1 MSVYEVHALRYA
13 RHERRAGENFLGGDP
28 HDGPMPMDYFVWLV
42 RDAGHTFV
50 VDTGFNAEAARRRGR
65 ELLRCPSAALR
76 LMGVDAGAVQ
86 DVIVTHLHYDHIGN
100 FDLFPSA
107 TFHLQER
114 EMYFATGRHM
124 GDPAQSGAYDV
135 EAVIGMVREV
145 YKGRVRFHDGD
156 AEIAPGLSVHHI
168 GGHTL
173 GLQAVRVRTGRG
185 DVVLASDASHYY
197 ANMLEKRPFPIVY
210 DVEEMIAG
218 WERCCALA
226 NSADH
231 VIPGHDPEVLVR
243 YPPSAAGLEG
253 IAARLDVAPL
263 QRGCGL

>member
-1 MSVYEVHALRYA
+1 MSIYEIQALRYA
-13 RHERRAGENFLGGDP
+13 HHARCAGENFLGGDP

-42 RDAGHTFV
+42 RDAKRTFV

-65 ELLRCPSAALR
+65 ELLRCPSQALK
-76 LMGVDAGAVQ
+76 LVGVDAVTVR

-100 FDLFPSA
+100 FDLFPAA
-107 TFHLQER
+107 TFHLQDR
-114 EMYFATGRHM
+114 EMSFATGRHM
-124 GDPAQSGAYDV
+124 CEPAQSGAYDV

-145 YKGRVRFHDGD
+145 YKGRVRFHDGE

-173 GLQAVRVRTGRG
+173 GLQAVRVHTQRG
-185 DVVLASDASHYY
+185 YVVLASDASHYY

-210 DVEEMIAG
+210 DVAEMIAG
-218 WERCCALA
+218 WERCRALA
-226 NSADH
+226 DSAEH

-243 YPPSAAGLEG
+243 YPASGAGLEG
-253 IAARLDVAPL
+253 IAVRLDVPPL
-263 QRGCGL
+263 GQR